1 MDHHDVFSAVA
12 HHLAWLKE
20 KFCLTSSDLLLS
32 KLRLSIF
39 ADGIIDHA
47 VLILLKDYNVD
58 LLNQIFL
65 GVDDMNVVD

>member
-1 MDHHDVFSAVA
+1 MDHHDVFSAVT
-12 HHLAWLKE
+12 HHLARLKE
-20 KFCLTSSDLLLS
+20 EFCLTSSDLLLS
-32 KLRLSIF
+32 ILRLSIF